1 VKTRFFL
8 YTLAILSIMGFSLP
22 AGAEFP
28 DRPIT
33 MIVNWG
39 AGGGADLGARALAA
53 KAEKFLGQPIA
64 VMNKTGASGTVGVG
78 AVATAKPDGYTIG
91 VITLGAITLVPH
103 TIKVPYN
110 PLRDFDYILGYGE
123 YLFGPVVRTESPFKT
138 LKDLV
143 QYAKD
148 NPGKI
153 KFSHV
158 GMSTPNHFGMVKLS
172 KAEGGIKWDAVV
184 FKGTV
189 DAVTACLG
197 GHVDVVSQGPGDVGP
212 YITAGRM
219 RLLASFSAR
228 RWEIAPDV
236 PTVRELG
243 YNFDVGSW
251 LTLGAPKG
259 IPKPIMDKLRSAFKK
274 AIDDPSFLDIMKK
287 INLPMAYLTPEQCQ
301 QTAESRYI
309 EDEAMVLEI
318 GAHKSQKK

>member
-1 VKTRFFL
+1 MKTRFFIQSL
-8 YTLAILSIMGFSLP
+8 VVLSMVSFSLP
-22 AGAEFP
+22 ASADFP
-28 DRPIT
+28 ERPIT

-53 KAEKFLGQPIA
+53 KAEKHLGQPIA

-78 AVATAKPDGYTIG
+78 ALAAAKPDGYTIG

-103 TIKVPYN
+103 TIDVPYD
-110 PLRDFDYILGYGE
+110 PLRDFEYIVGYGE
-123 YLFGPVVRTESPFKT
+123 YMFGAVVRAESPFKT

-143 QYAKD
+143 HYAKA

-158 GMSTPNHFGMVKLS
+158 GLSTPNHFGMVKLS

-189 DAVTACLG
+189 EAVTAGLG
-197 GHVDVVSQGPGDVGP
+197 GHVDVVSQGPGDLGP

-228 RWEIAPDV
+228 RWEVAPDV

-251 LTLGAPKG
+251 LTVGAPKG
-259 IPKPIMDKLRSAFKK
+259 IPKPIMDKLRSAFQK
-274 AIDDPSFLDIMKK
+274 AVHDPGFLEVMKK
-287 INLPMAYLTPEQCQ
+287 INLPYAYLTPEQCQ
-301 QTAESRYI
+301 QTAESRYKD
-309 EDEAMVLEI
+309 DEAMVREI
-318 GAHKSQKK
+318 GAHKTQKK